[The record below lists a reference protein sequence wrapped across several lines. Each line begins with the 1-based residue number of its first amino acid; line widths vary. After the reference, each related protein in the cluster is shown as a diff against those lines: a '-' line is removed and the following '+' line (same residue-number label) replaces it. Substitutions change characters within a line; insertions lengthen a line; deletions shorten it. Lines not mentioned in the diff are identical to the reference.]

1 MSRFNTDG
9 PFRALADNTQD
20 CIMRFDRRA
29 CYIYVNPFFTHMF
42 QMTND
47 NILGEHADDIVGNPA
62 TKESKACIQR
72 VFDSG
77 EPQRIDHKTVDGQ
90 WYDVKFIPEVN
101 GDTINSVLSVAR
113 DINANK
119 LLEKELRSA
128 IALRDE
134 FLLIASHELKTPLT
148 TIKLKIQTLLRH
160 LNQCQENP
168 VFSKPIQL
176 CDKIDDYVRKLTT
189 LIDDLLEVSRIS
201 AGQLHLNLNNTDLSL
216 LLEEIIDRTSPFLMA
231 AGIAVER
238 KIEPHIMAQVDQLR
252 MEQVMTNLL
261 SNVEKYAPGQPVK
274 IQLQSQSDKVIIS
287 VQDQGPGISS
297 NHLKK
302 IFDRFERVSDESS
315 RIGGLG
321 MGLYISRQI
330 IHAHNGKIWA
340 KSVIGQGACF
350 IIELSLT
357 SQEVS

>member
-1 MSRFNTDG
+1 
-9 PFRALADNTQD
+9 
-20 CIMRFDRRA
+20 
-29 CYIYVNPFFTHMF
+29 
-42 QMTND
+42 
-47 NILGEHADDIVGNPA
+47 
-62 TKESKACIQR
+62 
-72 VFDSG
+72 
-77 EPQRIDHKTVDGQ
+77 
-90 WYDVKFIPEVN
+90 
-101 GDTINSVLSVAR
+101 
-113 DINANK
+113 
-119 LLEKELRSA
+119 
-128 IALRDE
+128 
-134 FLLIASHELKTPLT
+134 
-148 TIKLKIQTLLRH
+148 
-160 LNQCQENP
+160 
-168 VFSKPIQL
+168 
-176 CDKIDDYVRKLTT
+176 
-189 LIDDLLEVSRIS
+189 
-201 AGQLHLNLNNTDLSL
+201 
-216 LLEEIIDRTSPFLMA
+216 MA